1 MQVRE
6 PRGTRAGNLRRD
18 VEEFEMVSRTRW
30 SSTFSVG
37 IEQIDAQHK
46 TLFGY
51 IADLEKSVDNP
62 DERQRWSAIHYAIL
76 QLRDYSRIHFS
87 VEECVME
94 VLGYPGRIDHVQEH
108 RHFIGFL
115 SDLER
120 RSITH
125 NDITENEIIEFL
137 RNWLL
142 KHIAVSDKEYS
153 RYFSDAGNAIRTSVV
168 SLAGDRE

>member
-1 MQVRE
+1 
-6 PRGTRAGNLRRD
+6 
-18 VEEFEMVSRTRW
+18 MVSRTKWNSR
-30 SSTFSVG
+30 FSVG

-62 DERQRWSAIHYAIL
+62 DERQRWTAIHYAIV

-94 VLGYPGRIDHVQEH
+94 ILGYPGRIDHVLEH
-108 RHFIGFL
+108 GRFISFL

-142 KHIAVSDKEYS
+142 NHIAVSDQEYS
-153 RYFSDAGNAIRTSVV
+153 RFFSAAGGTPGKALAISA
-168 SLAGDRE
+168 SNLG

>member
-1 MQVRE
+1 
-6 PRGTRAGNLRRD
+6 
-18 VEEFEMVSRTRW
+18 MVSRTKW
-30 SSTFSVG
+30 HSKFSVG
-37 IEQIDAQHK
+37 IEEIDAQHK

-62 DERQRWSAIHYAIL
+62 DERQRWSAIHYAIV

-94 VLGYPGRIDHVQEH
+94 ILGYPSRMDHVQEH
-108 RHFIGFL
+108 GCFISFL

-137 RNWLL
+137 RNWLVN
-142 KHIAVSDKEYS
+142 HIAVSDKEYS
-153 RYFSDAGNAIRTSVV
+153 RFFSEAGRAPGKAQAIP
-168 SLAGDRE
+168 AGDLG

>member
-1 MQVRE
+1 
-6 PRGTRAGNLRRD
+6 
-18 VEEFEMVSRTRW
+18 MVSRTRW
-30 SSTFSVG
+30 NSRFSVG

-46 TLFGY
+46 ALFGY

-62 DERQRWSAIHYAIL
+62 DERQRWTAIHYAIV

-94 VLGYPGRIDHVQEH
+94 ILGYPGRSEHVLEH
-108 RHFIGFL
+108 GRFIGFL

-142 KHIAVSDKEYS
+142 NHIAVCDQEYS
-153 RYFSDAGNAIRTSVV
+153 RFFSEAGGASGKALAIPAGN
-168 SLAGDRE
+168 LA